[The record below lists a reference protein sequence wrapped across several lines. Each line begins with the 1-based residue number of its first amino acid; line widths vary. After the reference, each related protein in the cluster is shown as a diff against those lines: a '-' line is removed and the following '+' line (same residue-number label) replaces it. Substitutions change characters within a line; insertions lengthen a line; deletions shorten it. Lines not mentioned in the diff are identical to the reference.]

1 MKTNPDTILSLH
13 HRSRRGYSLLE
24 ICAVI
29 GVLAIFTTG
38 TVLLGNYWSKYSDAV
53 AAGGALRS
61 VKQAQVDFLT
71 DHPNLS
77 VADLSAH
84 SSDFLGYLPGGALPS
99 LPKFNGQTATIDYSV
114 YPPRAIAGGQPV
126 QFGDPD
132 DGLWDAGR

>member
-1 MKTNPDTILSLH
+1 MKTALLRIRKRRL
-13 HRSRRGYSLLE
+13 RQRGYSLLE

-38 TVLLGNYWSKYSDAV
+38 AAILGNYWSSYSDAV

-77 VADLSAH
+77 VSDLSAH
-84 SSDFLGYLPGGALPS
+84 SSEFLSYLPGGTLPN
-99 LPKFNGQTATIDYSV
+99 LPKFNGQPATIDYTV

-126 QFGDPD
+126 QFGEPD

>member
-1 MKTNPDTILSLH
+1 MNTVPNFFLWRL
-13 HRSRRGYSLLE
+13 RSRRGYSLLE

-38 TVLLGNYWSKYSDAV
+38 TVALGTYWSRYSDAV
-53 AAGGALRS
+53 SAGGALRV

-77 VADLSAH
+77 VSDLTSAGA
-84 SSDFLGYLPGGALPS
+84 DFLSYLPGGS
-99 LPKFNGQTATIDYSV
+99 LPTLPNFNGTAATIDIDV
-114 YPPRAIAGGQPV
+114 YPPRAVSGGRPV
-126 QFGDPD
+126 EFGEPD